1 MALIEHLERD
11 GWREFLCSTFEYTLD
26 VLKNDR
32 FRHIGS
38 AADDLRSWLAAG
50 GVARVRAYLNEQMER
65 RQFSTARQT
74 EVNECLEYL
83 VRKHRG
89 QLLELIVRG
98 VLPATPKEKL
108 ACLDLSESELM
119 DLSKCIL
126 AGERPFEDWMRSN
139 GRSEQE
145 IAESFQMIDR
155 WLLS

>member
-11 GWREFLCSTFEYTLD
+11 GWREFLCNTFEYTLD

-74 EVNECLEYL
+74 KVNECLEYL

-89 QLLELIVRG
+89 QLLE
-98 VLPATPKEKL
+98 K
-108 ACLDLSESELM
+108 
-119 DLSKCIL
+119 
-126 AGERPFEDWMRSN
+126 
-139 GRSEQE
+139 
-145 IAESFQMIDR
+145 
-155 WLLS
+155 